1 MGIFSDVD
9 PLSVLMLPP
18 LHETIEQKLAREQKE
33 TEAKKISDLIDEELK
48 RERAALKKKQIVR
61 VLLLGQAESG
71 A

>member
-18 LHETIEQKLAREQKE
+18 PDETVEQKQAREQKE
-33 TEAKKISDLIDEELK
+33 AEAKKISDSIDEELK

>member
-1 MGIFSDVD
+1 
-9 PLSVLMLPP
+9 MLPP
-18 LHETIEQKLAREQKE
+18 PDETVEQKQAREQKE
-33 TEAKKISDLIDEELK
+33 AEAKKISDSIDEELK